1 MGRSLANDFMPLRHP
16 LFHRTIQA
24 LFWDSKEAGFV
35 HPTLENIDRFRE
47 ELLRELEEGIKPIIE
62 ERCYRDPTVEKSEEE
77 SQIHQC

>member
-62 ERCYRDPTVEKSEEE
+62 ERCYRDPTVERSEEE
-77 SQIHQC
+77 SQIPQC